1 MNNSVI
7 AKIFAGGIG
16 AMWCYIEPT
25 IPFIL
30 VCFLAMMFDVLS
42 AWMLNRRV
50 MRKYGREAAD
60 GKLKS
65 QHAMKIISDLVT
77 IFVCILLGDLVDDVL
92 LPQLGD
98 LHIAQYIAAVF
109 SIIQLLSILENT
121 SSCNDAPWAK
131 VLQKFIADKTER
143 HLEVALDALHEDKED
158 NQERN

>member
-1 MNNSVI
+1 MNNSI
-7 AKIFAGGIG
+7 LAKIFAGGVGVI
-16 AMWCYIEPT
+16 WCYIEPT

-50 MRKYGREAAD
+50 MRRYGKDAAD

-143 HLEVALDALHEDKED
+143 HLEVTLTALKDKESK
-158 NQERN
+158 EGEA